1 MKVGD
6 KVKVKSREEI
16 LKTLNKDYRCTHP
29 NKDESHISFNDLMF
43 DYTNLIGTISKI
55 ANTTGNVQIK
65 FTNQTLLWWWHPS
78 WLELISEES
87 DYLNDGSIE
96 QRSLCLALVRQAM
109 SGNTPDTAVLKG
121 LNKES
126 QAFPNALVGGFDY
139 RDYSQDGWIPTKK
152 IAKNIPDWP
161 CLNLKP
167 EILEEAIK
175 NCLSQHD
182 LKYFKGGVDRNIS
195 AWFIFNDTEKPGFWY
210 KVTRILSDHNPVI
223 SKDTNIEQPYKT
235 KENEIKFQR
244 RKSTVIRGTLPEGNQ
259 QSSRKCKAATC
270 SGHLSY
276 QVCSGR

>member
-16 LKTLNKDYRCTHP
+16 LKTLNEDYRCTHP

-65 FTNQTLLWWWHPS
+65 FTNQTLLWWWHSS
-78 WLELISEES
+78 WLELIPEES

-96 QRSLCLALVRQAM
+96 QRSLCLALIRQVM
-109 SGNTPDTAVLKG
+109 SGNEPDVEYLRCYSCQSFPSEIHKG
-121 LNKES
+121 FS
-126 QAFPNALVGGFDY
+126 
-139 RDYSQDGWIPTKK
+139 YSHYPQDKWKTGTR
-152 IAKNIPDWP
+152 IAENIPDWP

-175 NCLSQHD
+175 NCLSQRGLQWFVAYVEH
-182 LKYFKGGVDRNIS
+182 NIDY
-195 AWFIFNDTEKPGFWY
+195 WFVFDDTKKVYFWY
-210 KVTRILSDHNPVI
+210 DVAKILSTTHLETI
-223 SKDTNIEQPYKT
+223 KDTNIEQPYKT

-244 RKSTVIRGTLPEGNQ
+244 RKSTILRGTVPEGNQ
-259 QSSRKCKAATC
+259 QSSGKCKATTRC
-270 SGHLSY
+270 GYLSY

>member
-29 NKDESHISFNDLMF
+29 NKDESHINFNDLMF

-65 FTNQTLLWWWHPS
+65 FTNQTSLWWWHPS
-78 WLELISEES
+78 WLELISEKS
-87 DYLNDGSIE
+87 YYLNDGSIE
-96 QRSLCLALVRQAM
+96 QRSLCLALIRQVM
-109 SGNTPDTAVLKG
+109 SGNKPDVDYLRHYR
-121 LNKES
+121 N
-126 QAFPNALVGGFDY
+126 QAFPSEIHNGFSY
-139 RDYSQDGWIPTKK
+139 TNYPQDKWTFNSR
-152 IAKNIPDWP
+152 IAGNIPDWP
-161 CLNLKP
+161 CLNLNP

-182 LKYFKGGVDRNIS
+182 LEYFKKHIVETLA
-195 AWFIFNDTEKPGFWY
+195 AWFIFCHTEKSDFWY
-210 KVTRILSDHNPVI
+210 KVTAILNNNPKI
-223 SKDTNIEQPYKT
+223 SEDTNIEQPYKT

-259 QSSRKCKAATC
+259 QSSGKCKTATC

-276 QVCSGR
+276 

>member
-6 KVKVKSREEI
+6 KVRVKSKEEI

-29 NKDESHISFNDLMF
+29 NKDESHINFNDLMF

-55 ANTTGNVQIK
+55 ANTTGNVQIR
-65 FTNQTLLWWWHPS
+65 FTNQTSLWWWHPS
-78 WLELISEES
+78 WLELILEES

-96 QRSLCLALVRQAM
+96 QRSLCLALVRQVM
-109 SGNTPDTAVLKG
+109 SGNKPDVEYLKDCS
-121 LNKES
+121 NPT
-126 QAFPNALVGGFDY
+126 FPNLVHRGFFYKDY
-139 RDYSQDGWIPTKK
+139 PQDNWKSDTK

-161 CLNLKP
+161 CIKLKP

-182 LKYFKGGVDRNIS
+182 LEYFKKWVKCNIDY
-195 AWFIFNDTEKPGFWY
+195 WFIFNETEKGDFWY
-210 KVTRILSDHNPVI
+210 SVSDALKHSSNIP
-223 SKDTNIEQPYKT
+223 KDTNIEQPYKT

-259 QSSRKCKAATC
+259 QSSGKRKATTC

>member
-6 KVKVKSREEI
+6 KVRVKSKEEI

-29 NKDESHISFNDLMF
+29 NKDESHINFNDLMF

-55 ANTTGNVQIK
+55 ANTTGNVQIR
-65 FTNQTLLWWWHPS
+65 FTNQTSLWWWHPS
-78 WLELISEES
+78 WLELIPEES

-96 QRSLCLALVRQAM
+96 QRSLCLALVRQVM
-109 SGNTPDTAVLKG
+109 SGNKPDVDYLRHYR
-121 LNKES
+121 N
-126 QAFPNALVGGFDY
+126 QAFPSEIHNGFSY
-139 RDYSQDGWIPTKK
+139 NHYLQDKWKTDTK

-167 EILEEAIK
+167 EILEEAIRT
-175 NCLSQHD
+175 CLSQHD

-259 QSSRKCKAATC
+259 QSSGKRKATTC